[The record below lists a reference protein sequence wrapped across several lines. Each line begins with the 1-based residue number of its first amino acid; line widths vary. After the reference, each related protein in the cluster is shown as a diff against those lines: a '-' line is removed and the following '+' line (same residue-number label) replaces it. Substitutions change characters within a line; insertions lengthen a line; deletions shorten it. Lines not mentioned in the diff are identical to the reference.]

1 MEKVLIDRN
10 EMKVVKINNNKF
22 NISFNIK
29 NEKINLIK
37 LINIDFI
44 KIIYEINK
52 DLIEKFIIEKKS
64 DTEARIFILCKDLF
78 TDLGLP
84 QFYYSFNIKQD
95 FTDFNNIK
103 FIFST
108 ILNAENAENENI
120 DKNMLDV
127 KIDKC
132 IMQCSIINEHYIQF
146 NIEVLVTPSEMFSS
160 IIEKM
165 ISMMIYNVFN
175 RVKQFIGNM

>member
-1 MEKVLIDRN
+1 MEKVLIDKN
-10 EMKVVKINNNKF
+10 EMKVVKINNDKF

-37 LINIDFI
+37 LININFI
-44 KIIYEINK
+44 KIISEINK
-52 DLIEKFIIEKKS
+52 DFIEKCIIENES
-64 DTEARIFILCKDLF
+64 DIEASIFILCKDLF

-84 QFYYSFNIKQD
+84 QFYYFFNIKQD
-95 FTDFNNIK
+95 STEVKNNNTIK

-108 ILNAENAENENI
+108 ISNAENENI
-120 DKNMLDV
+120 DENMLDA

-132 IMQCSIINEHYIQF
+132 IIKCSIINEHYIQF
-146 NIEVLVTPSEMFSS
+146 NIEVLVTPSDMFST

-165 ISMMIYNVFN
+165 ISIIIYNVFN
-175 RVKQFIGNM
+175 RVKQFICNM

>member
-1 MEKVLIDRN
+1 MEKVLIDKN
-10 EMKVVKINNNKF
+10 ELKVVKINNNKF

-64 DTEARIFILCKDLF
+64 DTEACIFILCKDLF

-95 FTDFNNIK
+95 ITDFNNNIK

-108 ILNAENAENENI
+108 ILNDENENI
-120 DKNMLDV
+120 DKNMLDA
-127 KIDKC
+127 KIEKC
-132 IMQCSIINEHYIQF
+132 IMQCSIINEHYIEF

-175 RVKQFIGNM
+175 RVKQFICNM